1 MHRFADGSRP
11 VYPRAA
17 SSRPEKGIDE
27 VTVEIIEEAP
37 PPKPHTPKPAKTGE
51 AKREKPEPAPA
62 KTGPARPKTRTATP
76 RTQEYP
82 RIRRFPSTAAAVPR
96 GVRRA

>member
-1 MHRFADGSRP
+1 MREPAGDVVEGESVDDG
-11 VYPRAA
+11 A
-17 SSRPEKGIDE
+17 
-27 VTVEIIEEAP
+27 TVEIIEEAP

-51 AKREKPEPAPA
+51 AKKEKPEPVPA

-76 RTQEYP
+76 RPQEHP

-96 GVRRA
+96 GVWRP